1 MSTPDQ
7 VKFSTNPVEG
17 TSAESELVIFRS
29 ELPSYNP
36 SSNKFVRINLPV
48 ADKAWIDWGDTTLS
62 LKLTNRSYDSAS
74 ASASESAVKTQLSNL
89 IRSVSILN
97 SQGEQIEYVNNYN
110 LISNIMDDYSMGT
123 NHKTSVEEILAG
135 GSPDGDPDGATA
147 INGVASGTVEADGSS
162 LVLTDR
168 LMTGFTSG
176 QYLLPLG
183 YLVGQACAIV
193 LELEDPNTALY
204 NATAANR
211 VLAYKVD
218 NVELRA
224 KQIRFNAVFNQSFE
238 RTLAEAGNVGIN
250 YITESFI
257 HNQNS
262 IPASTTSSVNIPFS
276 CNPRSAKYI
285 LACHRIETDVTNLN
299 KFSLGTRTAC
309 EIQDYKFEIMGKQ
322 HPSQPIKCADDNFS
336 QAYAQVLDCL
346 GQIGALNHSTLVS
359 KGGTRT
365 AFYARATAT
374 PNKFVS
380 GLPLEDFN
388 SATNPSVYSGMNLTT
403 AGQLSYQPNISST
416 GVGGTAI
423 RVDFFTSCDMSI
435 HFTLDGRMYSV
446 R

>member
-62 LKLTNRSYDSAS
+62 LQFTNRSYDTAS
-74 ASASESAVKTQLSNL
+74 ASAAGSSAKTQLSNL

-97 SQGEQIEYVNNYN
+97 SQGEQIEYVNQYN
-110 LISNIMDDYSMGT
+110 LISNIMDDYSMSE
-123 NHKTSVEEILAG
+123 NHKTSVEQILAG
-135 GSPDGDPDGATA
+135 GSPNGDPDAATA
-147 INGVASGTVEADGSS
+147 INGVAAGLVEADGTS
-162 LVLTDR
+162 LTLTDR

-193 LELEDPNTALY
+193 LELEDANTALY
-204 NATAANR
+204 NSTSSNR
-211 VLAYKVD
+211 VMAYKVD

-238 RTLAEAGNVGIN
+238 RTLAEAGNTGIN

-262 IPASTTSSVNIPFS
+262 IPATSTSTVNVPFS

-285 LACHRIETDVTNLN
+285 LASHRIQSDVTALD
-299 KFSLGTRTAC
+299 KYSLGTRTAC

-322 HPSQPIKCADDNFS
+322 HPSQPIKCADDNYS
-336 QAYAQVLDCL
+336 QAYSQVLDCL
-346 GQIGALNHSTLVS
+346 GQIGALNHSTLVT
-359 KGGTRT
+359 KGTVRT
-365 AFYARATAT
+365 LFYARATAT
-374 PNKFVS
+374 ANKFVA

>member
-36 SSNKFVRINLPV
+36 DSNKFVRINLPV

-62 LKLTNRSYDSAS
+62 LKLTNRSADTSSAS
-74 ASASESAVKTQLSNL
+74 ASNASVRTQLSNL

-123 NHKTSVEEILAG
+123 DHKASVEQILAG
-135 GSPDGDPDGATA
+135 GSPDGDPANAVLIAGSATTSQA
-147 INGVASGTVEADGSS
+147 DSGVIT
-162 LVLTDR
+162 LTDR

-193 LELEDPNTALY
+193 LELEDPNTALAVAHAG
-204 NATAANR
+204 NKSMS
-211 VLAYKVD
+211 YKVE

-262 IPASTTSSVNIPFS
+262 IPAASVSTVNIPFS

-285 LACHRIETDVTNLN
+285 LACHRIETDVTNSV
-299 KFSLGTRTAC
+299 KYSLGIRSGSQ
-309 EIQDYKFEIMGKQ
+309 IQDYKFEIQGKQ
-322 HPSQPIKCADDNFS
+322 YPSQPIKVADDNVS
-336 QAYAQVLDCL
+336 QAFSQVLDCL
-346 GQIGALNHSTLVS
+346 GQIGALNHSTLIS
-359 KGGTRT
+359 RGDTNTLFFQR
-365 AFYARATAT
+365 ASATAC
-374 PNKFVS
+374 KFVA

-403 AGQLSYQPNISST
+403 AGQLSYQPNFAAT
-416 GVGGTAI
+416 VGSTAI